1 MNSNQATWIDH
12 FPGNFMW
19 SNATLV
25 TKGMAPYGAVALGEI
40 DDICERLRSRQGEPH
55 AWAEEWS
62 AMAARLERQADAA
75 EAAGRRMTAGNFYLR
90 AGMYFFTAE
99 RFIVP
104 GPEKR
109 EMGRKAIECQTRGIL
124 RRYPNVERVEV
135 PYEGGA
141 PERGAGA
148 SESGGCD
155 REGAREPAVP
165 NTGASTPAPGSRPAS
180 GNPAQPSTGS
190 LPALFMKAPG
200 NPRPAPTMVAF
211 DGLDNSKEI
220 SVLFNGL
227 EFAARGWHT
236 LAIDGPG
243 QGESIRLRD
252 IKTRYDYEA
261 AGTAAYD
268 YVAARPEVDA
278 KKVAVMGYS
287 FGGYYAPRI
296 VAFEKRY
303 CACVAF
309 GAMHWDMEEWVDTI
323 RQAVKSDAKKSAQ
336 SHFQVPWVFG
346 AKDLDHAVE
355 MAKQFNLAGVAGNIE
370 CPFLV
375 LHGEND
381 RIVPLGSARKLY
393 DAVGSKNKTLNIF
406 TAADGGAEHCQVDN
420 RQVGVDYI
428 ADWLAANV

>member
-1 MNSNQATWIDH
+1 MVPDHPTWIDH

-40 DDICERLRSRQGEPH
+40 DEVCERLRQRQSEPH
-55 AWAEEWS
+55 AWWEEWD
-62 AMAARLERQADAA
+62 ALGARLEKAADAA
-75 EAAGRRMTAGNFYLR
+75 EAEGHRMTAGNYYLR
-90 AGMYFFTAE
+90 AGMYYFTAE

-109 EMGRKAIECQTRGIL
+109 EMGRMAIDCQTKGIL

-135 PYEGGA
+135 PYEG
-141 PERGAGA
+141 R
-148 SESGGCD
+148 
-155 REGAREPAVP
+155 
-165 NTGASTPAPGSRPAS
+165 T
-180 GNPAQPSTGS
+180 

-200 NPRPAPTMVAF
+200 TTGRAPTMVAF
-211 DGLDNSKEI
+211 DGLDNCKEM

-243 QGESIRLRD
+243 QGESLRLRD
-252 IKTRYDYEA
+252 IRTRHDYEV

-268 YVAARPEVDA
+268 WVAARPEVDA

-296 VAFEKRY
+296 VAFDKRY

-309 GAMHWDMEEWVDTI
+309 GAMHWNMEEWVDGI
-323 RQAVKSDAKKSAQ
+323 RRAVRTDAKTSAQ
-336 SHFQVPWVFG
+336 SHFQVPWAFG
-346 AKDLDHAVE
+346 AKDLDQAVE
-355 MAKQFNLAGVAGNIE
+355 MAKRFNLAGVAGEIE
-370 CPFLV
+370 CPLLV
-375 LHGEND
+375 VHGEND
-381 RIVPLGSARKLY
+381 RIVPLDSAKKLH
-393 DAVGSKNKTLNIF
+393 AAAGSKRKHLKIF
-406 TAADGGAEHCQVDN
+406 SATEGGAEHCQVDN

-428 ADWLAANV
+428 ADWLAPIFEKRES